1 MSRAVPATPRFPE
14 IDLTDPDNFVA
25 GVPHHWFRK
34 LRAEAPVYWH
44 EESDDGPGFWAIT
57 KYEDLKHVSRS
68 PKLFCS
74 SQGTNIE
81 SHDGETLQRLQMIML
96 NMDPPKHVKFRRLV
110 QRGFTPN
117 RVQHMEARTRERAR
131 AIVDAVAGRGECD
144 FVNDVA
150 AELPL
155 QVIADLMGVP
165 QEDRRILFDLS
176 NRLIGFEDPEF
187 QTSREDAMQASAEM
201 WAYANQLAAR
211 RREGP
216 QDDLTTALLTGE
228 VDGER
233 LNELEYDSF
242 FLLLAVA
249 GNETTRN
256 LISHGML
263 ALMRH
268 PESRDRLVADPS
280 LIPDAV
286 EEMLR
291 YSPPVMYF
299 RRTATADT
307 EIRGVPIRAG
317 DKVVLYYPSVNR
329 DEDVFE
335 DPDRF
340 DVTRSPNHHLA
351 FGIGEHFCL
360 GANLARL
367 EINILFEELLARL
380 PDMEIAGEVRRLRSS
395 FIDGIKEIPV
405 RYTPERGRAH
415 RAA

>member
-1 MSRAVPATPRFPE
+1 MAATPSFPE
-14 IDLTDPDNFVA
+14 IDLTNPDNFVA

-34 LRAEAPVYWH
+34 LRREAPVYWH
-44 EESDDGPGFWAIT
+44 EEAEGPGFWVISR
-57 KYEDLKHVSRS
+57 YDDLKAISRN
-68 PKLFCS
+68 PQGFIS
-74 SQGTNIE
+74 SQGTNIQ
-81 SHDGETLQRLQMIML
+81 TLEPEQIERMQLIML

-110 QRGFTPN
+110 QRGFTPS
-117 RVQHMEARTRERAR
+117 RVLRMADQTRARAR
-131 AIVDAVAGRGECD
+131 AIVDGIAERGECD

-165 QEDRRILFDLS
+165 QEDRHIIFDLS

-187 QTSREDAMQASAEM
+187 QTSPEDAQRASAEM
-201 WAYANQLAAR
+201 WMYANQLAAK
-211 RREGP
+211 RREEP
-216 QDDLTTALLTGE
+216 QDDLTTALISGE

-233 LNELEYDSF
+233 LTEMEYDSF

-256 LISHGML
+256 LVSHGML
-263 ALMRH
+263 QLMHH
-268 PESRDRLVADPS
+268 PDERRKLLEDPS
-280 LIPDAV
+280 LIPGAV

-299 RRTATADT
+299 RRTATRDT
-307 EIRGVPIRAG
+307 EIRGVPIREG
-317 DKVVLYYPSVNR
+317 DKVCLYYPSVNR
-329 DEDVFE
+329 DEEHFE

-340 DVTRSPNHHLA
+340 DVTRSPNDHLS

-367 EINILFEELLARL
+367 EIQIMFEELLRRL
-380 PDMEIAGEVRRLRSS
+380 PDMEISGEVRRLRSS

-405 RYTPERGRAH
+405 RFTPESERAN

>member
-1 MSRAVPATPRFPE
+1 
-14 IDLTDPDNFVA
+14 
-25 GVPHHWFRK
+25 
-34 LRAEAPVYWH
+34 
-44 EESDDGPGFWAIT
+44 
-57 KYEDLKHVSRS
+57 
-68 PKLFCS
+68 
-74 SQGTNIE
+74 
-81 SHDGETLQRLQMIML
+81 
-96 NMDPPKHVKFRRLV
+96 V
-110 QRGFTPN
+110 QA
-117 RVQHMEARTRERAR
+117 MEGRTRERAK
-131 AIVDAVAGRGECD
+131 AIVAAVAERGECD

-165 QEDRRILFDLS
+165 QEDRRLIFDLS
-176 NRLIGFEDPEF
+176 NSLIGFEDPEF
-187 QTSREDAMQASAEM
+187 QNSREDAKRAAAQM
-201 WAYANQLAAR
+201 WAYANQHAAR
-211 RREGP
+211 RREEP

-233 LNELEYDSF
+233 LTEMEYDSF

-263 ALMRH
+263 LLMQNPDAR
-268 PESRDRLVADPS
+268 RRLVEDPS
-280 LIPDAV
+280 LIPGAV

-291 YSPPVMYF
+291 CSPPVMYF
-299 RRTATADT
+299 RRTATRDT
-307 EIRGVPIRAG
+307 ELRGLPIRAG
-317 DKVVLYYPSVNR
+317 DKLAMYYPSVNR
-329 DEDVFE
+329 DEEVF
-335 DPDRF
+335 DAADSF
-340 DVTRSPNHHLA
+340 DITRSPNHHLA

-367 EINILFEELLARL
+367 EIRILFEEILRRM

-405 RYTPERGRAH
+405 RFTPQSRRAT